1 MPSIGRRLPRFRLLL
16 ALFAFALLA
25 ALGGY
30 VGWSRWQTSELLRR
44 GEEAL
49 EARNDDVAREQFERY
64 LAARPNDPRGRLL
77 AARAARRLHLYAES
91 WEHLRLGRANAIE
104 MEPLDVE
111 EALIDLQLGNEQSI
125 EFLRQRTKTEDDTS
139 RSILEVLIQHDL
151 NTYQLWQALDDYTL
165 YLKARPDDLLALLG
179 RGFVWERFLYFSDAL
194 LDYRHAVASHP
205 DSEQAHL
212 KLANTLLI
220 VGTPDE
226 AEQHYRWLEGVRPNR
241 LEVLLG
247 LARCSRKLGRTAE
260 AARRFDDI
268 LAKAPDQGEA
278 LWERGEVE
286 MILGNA
292 AAAEVLLKKAVGRL
306 PFDRRVHYAMYRC
319 LLQLDRPKEAESAN
333 ARVAELDADLK
344 RLNEIRQAV
353 LKQPSDAALR
363 CEGGLIF
370 LRNGERAEG
379 IHWLQYALRIDPGN
393 EAARTALAKASEG
406 HAKLPR

>member
-1 MPSIGRRLPRFRLLL
+1 MSSLGRGLPRFRLLV

-30 VGWSRWQTSELLRR
+30 VGWSRWQTSEFLRR

-49 EARNDDVAREQFERY
+49 EARNDDLAREQFERY
-64 LAARPNDPRGRLL
+64 VAARPHDPRGRLL
-77 AARAARRLHLYAES
+77 AARAARRLHLYAEA

-104 MEPLDVE
+104 MEPLEVE

-125 EFLRQRTKTEDDTS
+125 EFLRQRVKTEDDTS

-205 DSEQAHL
+205 NSEPAHL
-212 KLANTLLI
+212 RLANTLLI
-220 VGTPDE
+220 AGTPDE

-241 LEVLLG
+241 PEVLLG

-260 AARRFDDI
+260 AARLLDDI
-268 LAKAPDQGEA
+268 LAKAPDRGEV
-278 LWERGEVE
+278 LWERGELE
-286 MILGNA
+286 MIFGNA
-292 AAAEVLLKKAVGRL
+292 ASAEVLLKKAVGQL
-306 PFDRRVHYAMYRC
+306 PFDRRVHYAMSRC
-319 LLQLDRPKEAESAN
+319 LLQLDRPLEAEIAN
-333 ARVAELDADLK
+333 ARVVQLDADLK

-353 LKQPSDAALR
+353 MKQPSDAALR

-379 IHWLQYALRIDPGN
+379 VHWLQSALRLDPN
-393 EAARTALAKASEG
+393 NAAARAALAKAAEANPQ
-406 HAKLPR
+406 HPR